1 MMSVIKRIVD
11 FVLAVM
17 VSLVSTPTT
26 DGGYVPSQ
34 AALDAPLSAH
44 FIDVGQADST
54 LVRLPDGKTMLID
67 AGDNKTGIKVVAYL
81 NNLGIERID
90 YLVATHPHA
99 DHIGGMADVIND
111 FDIGRVYMPDVTTN
125 TKTFESMLDAIEK
138 KNIPVTK
145 ATAGVN
151 IFTENGI
158 SADIIAPNSPTYKE
172 MNNYSAVVRLV
183 YGNTV
188 YLFMGDAETLSEDE
202 ITADVRADVL
212 KVGHHG
218 SDTSSGENFIL
229 RVSPRVAVISVGEGN
244 SYGHP
249 KDEVI
254 DRLRG
259 SGATVFR
266 TDKDGTVVIG
276 SDGKNIIY

>member
-1 MMSVIKRIVD
+1 MSVIKRIVD

-17 VSLVSTPTT
+17 VSLVSTPAT

-67 AGDNKTGIKVVAYL
+67 AGDNKTGIKAVAYL

-138 KNIPVTK
+138 KNISVTK

-151 IFTENGI
+151 IFTGDGI

-183 YGNTV
+183 YGNTA

>member
-1 MMSVIKRIVD
+1 MSVIKRIVD

-17 VSLVSTPTT
+17 VSLVSTPAT
-26 DGGYVPSQ
+26 DGGYAVSQ

-44 FIDVGQADST
+44 FIDVGQADGA

-67 AGDNKTGIKVVAYL
+67 AGDNKTGIKAVSYL
-81 NNLGIERID
+81 ANLGIERID

-99 DHIGGMADVIND
+99 DHIGGMDDVIDN
-111 FDIGRVYMPDVTTN
+111 FDIGRVYMPDVTAN

-145 ATAGVN
+145 AAAGVN
-151 IFTENGI
+151 IFSGDGI
-158 SADIIAPNSPTYKE
+158 SADIIAPNSAKYKE
-172 MNNYSAVVRLV
+172 LNDYSAVVRLV
-183 YGNTV
+183 YGNTAF
-188 YLFMGDAETLSEDE
+188 LFMGDAETLSEDE

-249 KDEVI
+249 NDAVME
-254 DRLRG
+254 RLRRA
-259 SGATVFR
+259 GATVFR
-266 TDKDGTVVIG
+266 TDEDGTVVIG
-276 SDGKNIIY
+276 SDGENIIY

>member
-67 AGDNKTGIKVVAYL
+67 AGDNKTGIKAVAYL

-151 IFTENGI
+151 IFKEDGI
-158 SADIIAPNSPTYKE
+158 SADIIAPNSLTYKE